1 MKEIYKPVLGYEDK
15 YLVSNHG
22 NIKSISRGRI
32 LSPKNN
38 HDGYLRIQLWR
49 NSKCEYRSIHV
60 IVMEAFSKKPFE
72 NAVVNHINGVKYD
85 NRLENL
91 EWVTQK
97 ENIGH
102 AWKTGLNKRVNKGR
116 PVYIKDLGGHIY
128 SYGNAT
134 MTSEALGYSFSL
146 IAKYAR
152 ENKQVKGL
160 TYSYDY
166 NL

>member
-1 MKEIYKPVLGYEDK
+1 MKEVYKPVLGYEDK

-38 HDGYLRIQLWR
+38 HDGYLRIQLWK
-49 NSKCEYRSIHV
+49 NNKCEFRSIHV
-60 IVMEAFSKKPFE
+60 IVMEAFSKKPFT
-72 NAVVNHINGVKYD
+72 NAVVNHINGLKYD
-85 NRLENL
+85 NRLSNL
-91 EWVTQK
+91 EWLTQK

-102 AWKTGLNKRVNKGR
+102 AWKTGLNQRSRKGK
-116 PVYIKDLGGHIY
+116 PVYITDLSGHVY

-134 MTSEALGYSFSL
+134 MTSEVFGCSYSG
-146 IAKYAR
+146 IARYAR

-160 TYSYDY
+160 RYSYNY